1 MINLAIPKNNLLRP
15 TTTMKARNLT
25 EGYPVKLTQANG
37 ITRTISME
45 RNNGEEKY
53 SLEVAGMTI
62 NSNNPDLALANLRRY
77 KYTKIE
83 F

>member
-1 MINLAIPKNNLLRP
+1 
-15 TTTMKARNLT
+15 MKARNITPADERAILDNIT

-37 ITRTISME
+37 ITRTVSME
-45 RNNGEEKY
+45 RIKGEENY
-53 SLEVAGMTI
+53 SLSVAGITLR
-62 NSNNPDLALANLRRY
+62 SKDFESVLDNLRRY